1 MKPARPFLRPL
12 ALIGGA
18 FSAGLLAASFLSFEQ
33 LLWFCGAMGI
43 LCAVGG
49 ALTFFRKEFSRRA
62 AVLLLSIGAAA
73 GFSLLGRSAYLST
86 ARFAGQEAEFSGM
99 IQAVSGGDAASYL
112 LKTES
117 GDLSV
122 GTKVLLYSRN
132 APEFSEGERVTV
144 KLTLNEDPPTRSQ
157 MGKGADLT
165 GFLSP
170 GSMQLLSEASGPIRW
185 RTALKEALRQRLYLP
200 LSRDA
205 AAFYEAVLL
214 GDGDALSDGLRESFS
229 AAGVSHV
236 LCISGLHIS
245 LLAAAIQWLFR
256 RLFGWGKTSYLL
268 TIGVTGLFV
277 FFTGGALSS
286 LRAWIMAAF
295 ALSADA
301 FYRDYSPE
309 NALGGAVTLLCLL
322 DQRAVFQAGFWM
334 SVLATMALF
343 TLSPAMNEGLLRRL
357 PEKVRKLPPV
367 RGGLRILCSSLAV
380 ELCCLPVFFF
390 RNGSVPLLSP
400 FVNLLILPL
409 FPLLMAGGGICLLG
423 GWTAPFGKLLS
434 RILSLFFSLLKVL
447 PGAAVPLGLPGF
459 WICLGT
465 AAVLVGVSR
474 LGRPKRTGLAL
485 LLSVILFLAGG
496 ISGFVGG
503 WGCLMVAEIS
513 AGKGGSLVLTSGG
526 RAVVLG
532 CGGSNSIGR
541 KTGAYLRSIGASR
554 IELLIVPEENR
565 RLMSGVSDL
574 ARRVPVEQLSSDSE
588 SNWYQ
593 TASENPGVRKLLP
606 LTSEKGVLLGRFPF
620 RIARVEGFTRIGVLA
635 NGKRLLFLSRKDPLA
650 ESLSKEADCTVFYD
664 EISQKDGIS
673 SGEYAIIRK
682 DPAWTDGFS
691 EIGENYMPQWAWKAL
706 PDGKISG

>member
-43 LCAVGG
+43 LCAVSG

-62 AVLLLSIGAAA
+62 AALLLSIGAAA

-117 GDLSV
+117 GDLPV

-170 GSMQLLSEASGPIRW
+170 GSMQLLREASGPIRW
-185 RTALKEALRQRLYLP
+185 RTALKEALRQRLSLT

-268 TIGVTGLFV
+268 TIGVTGFFV

-286 LRAWIMAAF
+286 LRAWIMATF

-343 TLSPAMNEGLLRRL
+343 TLSPAMSEGLLRRL

-367 RGGLRILCSSLAV
+367 HGGLRILCSSLAV

-409 FPLLMAGGGICLLG
+409 FPLLMAGG
-423 GWTAPFGKLLS
+423 
-434 RILSLFFSLLKVL
+434 
-447 PGAAVPLGLPGF
+447 
-459 WICLGT
+459 
-465 AAVLVGVSR
+465 
-474 LGRPKRTGLAL
+474 
-485 LLSVILFLAGG
+485 
-496 ISGFVGG
+496 

-513 AGKGGSLVLTSGG
+513 AGEGGSLVLTSGG

-706 PDGKISG
+706 PDGQISG